1 MARLEDQGLKH
12 RRRYGSGSNAAFR
25 TQCGMPNSTEPVNV
39 LSSYKFQDGLAYYE
53 STKDTASHFFIDY
66 LPKGNYV
73 FKYSTRIVHKGR
85 YQTGFAGI
93 QCMYAPEFN
102 SHSESIWVVAE

>member
-1 MARLEDQGLKH
+1 MAGNPVDESHGP
-12 RRRYGSGSNAAFR
+12 
-25 TQCGMPNSTEPVNV
+25 QCAV
-39 LSSYKFQDGLAYYE
+39 LSFSQYRFQDGLAYYE
-53 STKDTASHFFIDY
+53 TTRDTASHFFIDY

-73 FKYSTRIVHKGR
+73 FEYSTRIVHKGR

-102 SHSESIWVVAE
+102 SHSESIWVEAE